1 MKSKYIIPILLLL
14 LFLIQW
20 YVPSSMIIEHEDILQ
35 NGEIILLK
43 TRPIDPYNPFRG
55 RYVSLYFEENSK
67 KMPADLA
74 EEFSGKPTIYVTFT
88 KDSVGNALVKELT
101 LEPPVN
107 EFYVTAIASYYN
119 YQDDRDSISVHIKY
133 PFTKYYA
140 EETMAPK
147 IESYN
152 SFRNEDRIPAVAQV
166 RVVNGNSVIEKLLV
180 DGKPIEEF
188 IEK

>member
-1 MKSKYIIPILLLL
+1 MKSKYIIPILLLV

-55 RYVSLYFEENSK
+55 RYVSLYFEENSIQK
-67 KMPADLA
+67 PADLS
-74 EEFSGKPTIYVTFT
+74 EEFSHRPKVYVTFQ
-88 KDSVGNALVKELT
+88 KGPDGFSVIQDVMLS
-101 LEPPVN
+101 PPSN
-107 EFYVTAIASYYN
+107 EVFVEAIASYYN
-119 YQDDRDSISVHIKY
+119 FNKERDSIKVNLDY
-133 PFTKYYA
+133 PFDKYYA

-152 SFRNEDRIPAVAQV
+152 SNRDRERIPAVAHI
-166 RVVNGNSVIEKLLV
+166 RVLNGKSVIENLTV
-180 DGKPIEEF
+180 DGKPIEDFLE
-188 IEK
+188 